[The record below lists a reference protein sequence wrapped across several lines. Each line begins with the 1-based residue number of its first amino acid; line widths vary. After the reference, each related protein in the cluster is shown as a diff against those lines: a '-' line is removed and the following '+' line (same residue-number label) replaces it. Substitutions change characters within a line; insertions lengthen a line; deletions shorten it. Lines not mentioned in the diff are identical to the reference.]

1 MTRAAIIIA
10 ALSLSG
16 CVKPAEILG
25 YAPTPAD
32 VCATGLRG
40 LLITATG
47 SDAANVALAC
57 NIVK

>member
-1 MTRAAIIIA
+1 MTRAALIIA

-16 CVKPAEILG
+16 CVKPA
-25 YAPTPAD
+25 D
-32 VCATGLRG
+32 VCAPGLRG